1 MELNQILIDTNI
13 YSLAMRGDTNIVS
26 ILQRVESIFV
36 TPVIVGE
43 LLAGFK
49 GGNKEKQN
57 RIQLQQF
64 LDSPRVVVLNIDENT
79 SGFYSTVFHQLKKSG
94 KPIPTNDLWIAAS
107 ALQHQ
112 LALFSRDG
120 HFEYVNNINLLS

>member
-49 GGNKEKQN
+49 GGNREKQN

-64 LDSPRVVVLNIDENT
+64 LDSPRVAVLNIDENT
-79 SGFYSTVFHQLKKSG
+79 SGFYSAVFHQLKKSG

-112 LALFSRDG
+112 LALFSRDR

>member
-49 GGNKEKQN
+49 GGNREKQN

-64 LDSPRVVVLNIDENT
+64 LDSPRVAVLNIDENT
-79 SGFYSTVFHQLKKSG
+79 SGFYSAVFHQLKKSG
-94 KPIPTNDLWIAAS
+94 KPIPQMIS
-107 ALQHQ
+107 GSQRQHC
-112 LALFSRDG
+112 
-120 HFEYVNNINLLS
+120 NISWPYFHEIDTSST